1 MQGHSSGQH
10 QVVVRSLLATMLREE
25 WTVRAVRAP
34 PPRPRWIP
42 SPQELKKHDGRPLSW
57 APPWG
62 LIQSERLRSQFTF
75 RGCSPSQAH

>member
-34 PPRPRWIP
+34 P
-42 SPQELKKHDGRPLSW
+42 
-57 APPWG
+57 
-62 LIQSERLRSQFTF
+62 
-75 RGCSPSQAH
+75 SQAEVDSQPTGTEKARREASVMGSALGFDSE